1 MDYSDYVSEDSKST
15 LDMIRQMLDDAM
27 YKYLAVLLAQP
38 FDVAK
43 TVLQVRSQ
51 GLLEDATSK
60 KTMGKGAAGFMDSRY
75 ADVSTGSGEGD
86 IVTS

>member
-1 MDYSDYVSEDSKST
+1 MLFRSYVSEDSKST

-43 TVLQVRSQ
+43 TVLQVRNQ
-51 GLLEDATSK
+51 GLLEEAGGRK
-60 KTMGKGAAGFMDSRY
+60 KGVEGFGEMGH
-75 ADVSTGSGEGD
+75 ADVSWAIGEV
-86 IVTS
+86 ITS